1 MQVVIGVLFHAVGAS
16 CAALCYT
23 PQKKVSGWSWQTYW
37 MAQAVVCWL
46 LLPVLGAWVMIPHL
60 HTVLSEAPTGVMWK
74 VFGLGAAYGIG
85 GTAFGI
91 AIRYMGYSLTYAIS
105 VGISCV
111 LGTLLPPLVHGELL
125 QIFQRPGAWLI
136 GTGVGMG
143 ALGIALCGAAGRS
156 KELAL
161 SAGGSDRS
169 MASDRSTASGSGKSA
184 ASGKST
190 ASGKSAPSSFNL
202 AKGLPLCLLA
212 GVLSAVYGFA
222 IDLGQPIADI
232 AGKYG
237 AGNFQGEVIY
247 IFSNSGA
254 FVSTLLYCLYLHRRE
269 HTLGEYVRVAPA
281 ADPIG
286 AAGNPAPAA
295 ADPAGVSRATGAN
308 ALPLNFLLAALTGC
322 LWYGQF
328 FFYALGHIR
337 MGSYK
342 FTSWAI
348 HMTMLVL
355 FSALT
360 GLALKEWV
368 GSGPAAR
375 KTLGWALSVL
385 VTAILLLCYGNYT
398 GNA

>member
-37 MAQAVVCWL
+37 LAQAVVCWL
-46 LLPVLGAWVMIPHL
+46 LLPVLGAWFMIPHL
-60 HTVLSEAPTGVMWK
+60 HAVLSEAPTGVMWR

-125 QIFQRPGAWLI
+125 QIFQQPGAWLI

-143 ALGIALCGAAGRS
+143 AFGIALCGAAGRF

-161 SAGGSDRS
+161 SGARPGSETAQS
-169 MASDRSTASGSGKSA
+169 VAASTQSAA
-184 ASGKST
+184 ASGQSAA
-190 ASGKSAPSSFNL
+190 ASGQLALGPPAFNL

-222 IDLGQPIADI
+222 IDLGQPIADV
-232 AGKYG
+232 AGRYG

-254 FVSTLLYCLYLHRRE
+254 FVSTLLYCIYLHRKE
-269 HTLGEYVRVAPA
+269 HTFREYV
-281 ADPIG
+281 G
-286 AAGNPAPAA
+286 
-295 ADPAGVSRATGAN
+295 SN
-308 ALPLNFLLAALTGC
+308 ALTLNFLLAALTGC

-368 GSGPAAR
+368 GSGAGAK
-375 KTLGWALSVL
+375 KTLGWALTVL
-385 VTAILLLCYGNYT
+385 VTAILLLCYGNYI
-398 GNA
+398 GGA